1 LVHASPVSAKTALR
15 LALRARRKALA
26 AEAPD
31 AAERVAALAPD
42 EILSAR
48 LVAGYRPQGG
58 ELDPWPLLRRLA
70 AAGARI
76 GLPRAQARD
85 APLTFHLHT
94 EGEALAPDAFGVPAP
109 LPSAPI
115 LRPDL
120 ILVPLLAFDP
130 GGVRMGQGAGCY
142 DRTLAAARSTGAV
155 TVVGLAYAGQE
166 VAAVPAEPHDQLLDA
181 VLTETGY
188 RAFQR
193 NI

>member
-1 LVHASPVSAKTALR
+1 MVHASPASAKTALR
-15 LALRARRKALA
+15 LVLRRRRKVLA

-31 AAERVAALAPD
+31 AALRVAALAPD
-42 EILSAR
+42 HLFSAR
-48 LVAGYRPQGG
+48 IVAGYRPQGG

-70 AAGARI
+70 QAGAQI
-76 GLPRAQARD
+76 VLPRADARD
-85 APLTFHLHT
+85 APLVFHRHADAET
-94 EGEALAPDAFGVPAP
+94 LAPDAFGVPAP
-109 LPSAPI
+109 LNTAPV
-115 LRPDL
+115 LAPDL
-120 ILVPLLAFDP
+120 ILVPLLAFDAA
-130 GGVRMGQGAGCY
+130 GGRMGQGAGCY